1 MVEFK
6 SLDDGRVQLTSPF
19 TEDIWIG
26 PGITDSVR
34 IEIGFKTDGASIPRW
49 VWPIVGPPIRSNHF
63 RAAVVH
69 DWLCENAQS
78 YDERLM
84 GDAKFFALLRKYGV
98 PRWKRSVMYLA
109 VRLAGWWTWC
119 HKSRSTRNS

>member
-1 MVEFK
+1 MINFE
-6 SLDDGRVQLTSPF
+6 SLPDGRARLTMAVSEVIWEHSGVTDIVQIP
-19 TEDIWIG
+19 
-26 PGITDSVR
+26 R
-34 IEIGFKTDGASIPRW
+34 GFVTDGASIPRC

-119 HKSRSTRNS
+119 HKKGGAK